1 MIEAR
6 STFSTGT
13 GQAWTLLPMS
23 IRLVV
28 AIVAVIGIG
37 YLVAAAIDTPTTVP
51 AVVNAAVVPAPM
63 RDPSVPQASQVIRAD
78 ERQHEESISTF

>member
-13 GQAWTLLPMS
+13 WQSWTRLPLS

-37 YLVAAAIDTPTTVP
+37 YLVAAVADTPATAP
-51 AVVNAAVVPAPM
+51 AVVNAAVFPAPM
-63 RDPSVPQASQVIRAD
+63 RDPSVPEVGQVFPAD
-78 ERQHEESISTF
+78 DRQHEASIPTF